1 MEESEKDNLFITFQQ
16 TIEAV
21 IKEKEENPKNKKL
34 LNKFK
39 ARVII
44 GLQIEEDYYFWVNL
58 VANDGNYS
66 LGKGKLD
73 EFDLELR
80 SAPEDLVFFVNGE
93 NSVLNMVLKNNRFGS
108 KKLRFSKGSTG
119 KRNFGILLKLSKIL
133 VLDKL
138 HF

>member
-1 MEESEKDNLFITFQQ
+1 MEESDKDNLFITFQQ

-21 IKEKEENPKNKKL
+21 IREKEENPKYEKL
-34 LNKFK
+34 LKKFK

-44 GLQIEEDYYFWVNL
+44 GLQIEEDYYFWVSL
-58 VANDGNYS
+58 VADNGKYS

-73 EFDLELR
+73 EYDLELR
-80 SAPEDLVFFVNGE
+80 AAPEDLVFFVNGE
-93 NSVLNMVLKNNRFGS
+93 NSVLNMVLKNSRFGH

-133 VLDKL
+133 VLD
-138 HF
+138 

>member
-1 MEESEKDNLFITFQQ
+1 MEEIEQDNLFTTFQQ
-16 TIEAV
+16 TIESV
-21 IKEKEENPKNKKL
+21 INEKKQNPKNEKL

-58 VANDGNYS
+58 VAKDGEYS

-73 EFDLELR
+73 EYDLELKA
-80 SAPEDLVFFVNGE
+80 APEDLVFFVNGE
-93 NSVLNMVLKNNRFGS
+93 NSVVNMVIKNNSFGY

-133 VLDKL
+133 VLD
-138 HF
+138 

>member
-1 MEESEKDNLFITFQQ
+1 MIESEKDNLFILFQQ

-21 IKEKEENPKNKKL
+21 IKEKEENPKNEKL
-34 LNKFK
+34 IKKFK

-44 GLQIEEDYYFWVNL
+44 GLQIEEDYYFWINL
-58 VANDGNYS
+58 VANNGNYS

-80 SAPEDLVFFVNGE
+80 ADPEDLVFFVNGE
-93 NSVLNMVLKNNRFGS
+93 NSVINMVLKKNRFGF

-133 VLDKL
+133 VLD
-138 HF
+138 

>member
-1 MEESEKDNLFITFQQ
+1 MEESEQENLFTTFQQ
-16 TIEAV
+16 TIESV
-21 IKEKEENPKNKKL
+21 IKEKRENPKNRKL

-58 VANDGNYS
+58 IANEGNYS

-73 EFDLELR
+73 EYDLELR
-80 SAPEDLVFFVNGE
+80 AAPEDLVFFVNGE
-93 NSVLNMVLKNNRFGS
+93 NSVINMVLKKNAFGY
-108 KKLRFSKGSTG
+108 KKLRFAKGSTG

-133 VLDKL
+133 VLD
-138 HF
+138 